1 MRLLGVTLVA
11 VVAIGCGGNDES
23 PAAGAATKLTIAYWP
38 QGRDAGTV
46 LKWTLRCAPLGGTH
60 PSRRAACAKLA
71 QLEKRQRSFLPLR
84 GDMTCTQ
91 IYGGPDEALVTGIHR
106 GKRVWARFS
115 LQDGCQ
121 IARWTQHSPILPAAG
136 AA

>member
-11 VVAIGCGGNDES
+11 AVAIGCGGNDES

-38 QGRDAGTV
+38 QGRDAGAV
-46 LKWTLRCAPLGGTH
+46 QKWTLRCAPLGGTH

-71 QLEKRQRSFLPLR
+71 RLQRPFLPVR
-84 GDMTCTQ
+84 ADMACTQ
-91 IYGGPDEALVTGIHR
+91 IYGGPGEALVTGIHR

-115 LQDGCQ
+115 QRDGCQ
-121 IARWTQHSPILPAAG
+121 IARWTAHSPILPAAG